1 MKKLKR
7 VNSLLSFG
15 LAARMVIWFCFRVEK
30 DEIRPTNNDTG
41 IVAFQHFT
49 NNSQREGGD

>member
-1 MKKLKR
+1 MKNFKR

-15 LAARMVIWFCFRVEK
+15 LAARMVIWFCSRVGK
-30 DEIRPTNNDTG
+30 AVIRPTNNDTG

-49 NNSQREGGD
+49 KNFQREGGD